1 MAISEGK
8 NCMPVKNDPQFT
20 LGEYSKAIDRKH
32 PTIKGL
38 RYKVEWT
45 NASGLHIP
53 LCCPRVWIGWRP
65 WSALT
70 NKESRPIIADQKAFE
85 AMISFC
91 ERYETVEE
99 VNDFILRLLTKKVFF
114 INVKI
119 EVYADLKTVL
129 PVLGKTGSKIF
140 GYSEI
145 DSIETS
151 LTPKKYCQT
160 NPEVDTLEC
169 LDTLLASATIDYRSS
184 VDGLIKDLRTTIGQV
199 QHLASPVD
207 KQGYYSPLFPLIKKG
222 SE

>member
-1 MAISEGK
+1 MT
-8 NCMPVKNDPQFT
+8 VKNDPQFAM
-20 LGEYSKAIDRKH
+20 GQYNKALDRKH
-32 PTIKGL
+32 PRIEGL

-53 LCCPRVWIGWRP
+53 IDMASHTWIWENGINT
-65 WSALT
+65 SA
-70 NKESRPIIADQKAFE
+70 ESRLAIADKKAFD
-85 AMISFC
+85 AMVEFS
-91 ERYETVEE
+91 EYETKEE
-99 VNDFILRLLTKKVFF
+99 ITDFTLRLLTKKVFF

-151 LTPKKYCQT
+151 LTPKRYCQT
-160 NPEVDTLEC
+160 NPEVDTWEC
-169 LDTLLASATIDYRSS
+169 LDALLSSATIDYRCS

-207 KQGYYSPLFPLIKKG
+207 CQGYYSPLFPSIKKG